1 LEINAEDFLA
11 FVEPDVTDDGVIEWV
26 KANQTPRNAAEAGG
40 FNERI
45 SQLGPDNEEKRAY
58 FEEVRQKVAP
68 NRPDLRSWFD
78 LIEAEE
84 GRLK

>member
-1 LEINAEDFLA
+1 MEINAEDFLA

-45 SQLGPDNEEKRAY
+45 SQLGSDNEEKRAY